1 MVNIPNTTWYNRQ
14 YEVKVLDSPA
24 VRCIGCYWHSL
35 QGCRAETSLAK
46 KAWPGDPVHQFAPPR
61 IGYPPKKKASRWS
74 SNIAST
80 YIIHTYH
87 THTHMY
93 INIYIYTHVYIYIYI
108 THTYTYVYLYIYTCI
123 YIYTHHR
130 HIHMYIYIYTHVYIY
145 IHITHIYICIYLY
158 IQMYNFK
165 SYRCM

>member
-93 INIYIYTHVYIYIYI
+93 INIYIYTHVYIYTSHTHIHMYIYI
-108 THTYTYVYLYIYTCI
+108 YTHVYIYIYTSQTYTYVYLYIYTCI
-123 YIYTHHR
+123 YIYTHHT
-130 HIHMYIYIYTHVYIY
+130 HIHMYIFIYTNV
-145 IHITHIYICIYLY
+145 
-158 IQMYNFK
+158 
-165 SYRCM
+165 